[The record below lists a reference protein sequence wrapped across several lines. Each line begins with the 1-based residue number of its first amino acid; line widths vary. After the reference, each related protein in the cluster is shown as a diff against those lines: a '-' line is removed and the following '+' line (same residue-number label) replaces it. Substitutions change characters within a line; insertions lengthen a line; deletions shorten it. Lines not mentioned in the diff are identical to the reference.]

1 MFEKNKAAHVL
12 NFLALK
18 SWRRHVCVC
27 VLLSIIRC
35 LLFFISK
42 WILIGVLKSVFF
54 CFVRWFSISNLY
66 NAIYTNFVRLE
77 CAYHRIRYLK
87 THKLISIVSY
97 YLYDFRCSI
106 LICSDLNRQSKMVFM
121 ELNSNKSDNG
131 FYEELGVS
139 HTHTQTNKCDKSGIN
154 TIFYDINSDQLQN
167 GMSFVVVF
175 WCIPNGDR
183 EWMRAINEYN
193 EQTNEII

>member
-1 MFEKNKAAHVL
+1 MC
-12 NFLALK
+12 
-18 SWRRHVCVC
+18 VCVC
-27 VLLSIIRC
+27 SYRLLGACCFSFRNEFSMVC
-35 LLFFISK
+35 SRVF
-42 WILIGVLKSVFF
+42 FF

-139 HTHTQTNKCDKSGIN
+139 HTHRQINVIKVESIQFFTTSIPINCKMECLLWLFFGVSQMGIE
-154 TIFYDINSDQLQN
+154 S
-167 GMSFVVVF
+167 
-175 WCIPNGDR
+175 
-183 EWMRAINEYN
+183 EWEL
-193 EQTNEII
+193 